1 MTKEISIVSWCL
13 FMSVHAPDIVNV
25 RENCSIL
32 SPSLRRWQC
41 CVIVMPL
48 RSRGTAIQWGSPRHP
63 RWPWFRR
70 SAEEVCYYKVGTSL
84 RYNFPQQLCIIYAL
98 SISTTKNYAVCT
110 GLFTEIK
117 LTAFLCTFWHTLM
130 HLQVPDCCGCCLVSV
145 PVSQTLSLQPNS
157 PPISS
162 TAWSRLSESLS
173 LCIPPSLSLCVCLL
187 IFFCHLFSSNVC
199 QSSYLRACA
208 RYGAR
213 RPKRITYTRAF
224 IASSAR

>member
-1 MTKEISIVSWCL
+1 
-13 FMSVHAPDIVNV
+13 
-25 RENCSIL
+25 
-32 SPSLRRWQC
+32 
-41 CVIVMPL
+41 
-48 RSRGTAIQWGSPRHP
+48 
-63 RWPWFRR
+63 
-70 SAEEVCYYKVGTSL
+70 
-84 RYNFPQQLCIIYAL
+84 
-98 SISTTKNYAVCT
+98 
-110 GLFTEIK
+110 
-117 LTAFLCTFWHTLM
+117 M

-213 RPKRITYTRAF
+213 RPKRIIYVYTCVHHVCMH
-224 IASSAR
+224 IASSARGSDSAAREWNGTPRTMRVCARQTLPTHRILSVEK

>member
-1 MTKEISIVSWCL
+1 
-13 FMSVHAPDIVNV
+13 
-25 RENCSIL
+25 
-32 SPSLRRWQC
+32 
-41 CVIVMPL
+41 
-48 RSRGTAIQWGSPRHP
+48 
-63 RWPWFRR
+63 
-70 SAEEVCYYKVGTSL
+70 
-84 RYNFPQQLCIIYAL
+84 
-98 SISTTKNYAVCT
+98 
-110 GLFTEIK
+110 
-117 LTAFLCTFWHTLM
+117 M

-224 IASSAR
+224 IASSARSRPFPAMRARTLRYAPQKIYTSLLRMATGFRVQLPLRY